1 MWEAIVQ
8 MVLSCLLT
16 INYTFSLQGGYQNY
30 YSHHFLLSKLKRYK
44 IKQLSKQK
52 KPHKIEVQQK
62 IDPLTYQHL
71 H

>member
-44 IKQLSKQK
+44 IKQLTKN
-52 KPHKIEVQQK
+52 PHKIEVQQK
-62 IDPLTYQHL
+62 INPLTYQHL

>member
-30 YSHHFLLSKLKRYK
+30 YSHQFLLSKLKRYK
-44 IKQLSKQK
+44 IKQLTK
-52 KPHKIEVQQK
+52 KPHKIKVQQK
-62 IDPLTYQHL
+62 INPLTYQHL

>member
-16 INYTFSLQGGYQNY
+16 INYTFSLQGGCQNY

-44 IKQLSKQK
+44 IKQLTK

-62 IDPLTYQHL
+62 INPLTYQHL